1 MNIPIKI
8 RIFAPK
14 SQKNQSMHFVLSYDL
29 AATNERRTEIETQ
42 IEQIISPYKYV
53 KKLTTFYI
61 IHITMQSEWDT
72 ILSKLAE
79 LSKKI
84 PESLRFIMTPTMP
97 SGSRYNGMLNRGDWN
112 EINNISD
119 L

>member
-29 AATNERRTEIETQ
+29 VATNERRTEIETQ

-84 PESLRFIMTPTMP
+84 PESLHFIMTPTMP
-97 SGSRYNGMLNRGDWN
+97 SGSRYNGMLNRSDWN